1 LGADILPRLSGG
13 QDAAIDRRR
22 GRRGPIGTV
31 GRSAGRAD
39 DPTGAAPAGW
49 RRPALLGFPWLV
61 WLVALALLA
70 LQVVY
75 ALVVPA
81 YRNPDEHNHVDL
93 ALHLRHHNSYPDYD
107 KARLSQQVV
116 VSLLVPARWTGIGP
130 DFGRAEVENA
140 VPRDQR
146 PALGELGSS
155 APGVDRNQV
164 ANHPFLFYLLTG
176 KSLAVVSSLWPGA
189 DGWHYDQTLVVLR
202 LLGAALVVPVPLLAF
217 AAARRLGAPP
227 AVSLAAALVPLA
239 NPQLVRQGASVN
251 NDSLLILLA
260 AALTLLLARVWTGDR
275 SLRTAAGAGVV
286 LGLAL
291 LTKGFALALVP
302 WVGLAYARAWWRG
315 PRRPAL
321 LGGALA
327 LGLAAL
333 LGGWWWLRN
342 LIVFGTVQTE
352 LEGRWQLRVFDTQPA
367 WWARRFAGR
376 VSASFWGF
384 FGQFD
389 LPLDRVVTLAPIV
402 LATAATLVGIAAS
415 LRARS
420 GRWTPGTTPFLLW
433 PIVGILAILVPGAY
447 RIYAESALSCCMHG
461 RYLLPGL
468 PALAMVV
475 AVGWGRLLGRR
486 RRLLPLAVLAVAGL
500 LHAVALYS
508 LVLLHYGA
516 ADASLG
522 ERLKAAV
529 FWAPWPAR
537 AEAVVVAGCALVVG
551 LLAVRVVRA
560 SLAGADPDADPG
572 TGTPPPDQPARQG
585 APAEFAVRRAH
596 RVWSAAEGGLALR
609 RRSPEPCGGR

>member
-1 LGADILPRLSGG
+1 MGA
-13 QDAAIDRRR
+13 
-22 GRRGPIGTV
+22 V
-31 GRSAGRAD
+31 
-39 DPTGAAPAGW
+39 PAGW

-70 LQVVY
+70 LLVVY

-81 YRNPDEHNHVDL
+81 YRNPDEPNHVDL
-93 ALHLRHHNSYPDYD
+93 ALHLRHDHSYPDYD

-116 VSLLVPARWTGIGP
+116 VSAVVTARWTGIGP
-130 DFGRAEVENA
+130 TFGRAKVENA
-140 VPRDQR
+140 VPRDRR
-146 PALGELGSS
+146 PALGELGSP

-176 KSLAVVSSLWPGA
+176 KTLAVVSGLWPGA

-217 AAARRLGAPP
+217 AAARRLGASP
-227 AVSLAAALVPLA
+227 AVCLAAALVPLA

-275 SLRTAAGAGVV
+275 SLTTAAGAGVV

-376 VSASFWGF
+376 VSAGFWGF
-384 FGQFD
+384 FGQLD
-389 LPLDRVVTLAPIV
+389 LPLPRVVVLAPIV

-415 LRARS
+415 LRART
-420 GRWTPGTTPFLLW
+420 GRWTPATTPFLLW

-447 RIYAESALSCCMHG
+447 RIYAESTLSCCMHG

-468 PALAMVV
+468 TALAVVV

-500 LHAVALYS
+500 LHAVALDS

-516 ADASLG
+516 ADASFG
-522 ERLKAAV
+522 ERLRAAAV
-529 FWAPWPAR
+529 WAPWPAR
-537 AEAVVVAGCALVVG
+537 AEAVVLAGCALVVG

-560 SLAGADPDADPG
+560 SLAGADPDPDLDPGPDPDADPRA
-572 TGTPPPDQPARQG
+572 GTPPSDQPARQG
-585 APAEFAVRRAH
+585 APAPAEFAVRRAH
-596 RVWSAAEGGLALR
+596 RVWSAAEGGLAALR
-609 RRSPEPCGGR
+609 RRSPDTCGGR